1 MLPKYKVLAVI
12 VGLAVLVGVVSFS
25 NLPGAL
31 TEIRAQEQEKLAP
44 SVKLDLGGSKV
55 NGFLFTA
62 DGKFVFV
69 SVSVGRESS
78 VFLVAAST
86 ADTTKFYGKK
96 VRGCPIAGEICLV
109 QIRGNVNPQDLAYN
123 EAKKVLFVPGYDDDT
138 LYVSQVVFDK
148 DGNPTAAKAA
158 KKVAVGAGPRAVAV
172 NAEGTRAF
180 TVNERDHTV
189 SVVDI
194 LYKDGAPDKGE
205 VIATI
210 TLNPEDGNLTIE
222 QDKSETISIL
232 PTATYVT
239 ITNSGPG
246 KVEVSLGGGQPI
258 VVNPNPEEPLTLDIS
273 GVRVMTMTAR
283 EDKADVAWSFGPK
296 YPSPADIIL
305 KGDKAYTVN
314 SDTWKVCEI
323 KNVNAASEKVK
334 KGEEKIEL
342 GDCVDTGAYPR
353 AMAVLKD
360 KAYVVNSAGDSVS
373 PLSLDPLKP
382 VLKDDQPVEIPV
394 GDAPRG
400 IATDGQCWTVVT
412 NTNVDNVEGVGVSLT
427 FIHESLDQVLTVLIA
442 AMVEG
447 DPITPTQ
454 VQVLATADAK
464 FAWVLNISARG
475 ELLVYPVPDQVK
487 TCP

>member
-1 MLPKYKVLAVI
+1 MFHKYRALAIV
-12 VGLAVLVGVVSFS
+12 VGLAVLLGVVSFS

-31 TEIRAQEQEKLAP
+31 TETQAQEQQKLTP

-55 NGFLFTA
+55 NGFVFTT

-69 SVSVGRESS
+69 SVSVGRDSS

-86 ADTTKFYGKK
+86 ADTKKFYGKK
-96 VRGCPIAGEICLV
+96 IRGCPIAGEICLV
-109 QIRGNVNPQDLAYN
+109 QIRGNINPQDLAYN
-123 EAKKVLFVPGYDDDT
+123 EAKKVLFVPGYDDNT
-138 LYVSQVVFDK
+138 LYISQVTFDK
-148 DGNPTAAKAA
+148 DGNPTEAKAA
-158 KKVAVGAGPRAVAV
+158 KKVAVGASPRAVAV

-180 TVNERDHTV
+180 TVNEREHTV

-210 TLNPEDGNLTIE
+210 KLDPDEENPT
-222 QDKSETISIL
+222 
-232 PTATYVT
+232 
-239 ITNSGPG
+239 
-246 KVEVSLGGGQPI
+246 
-258 VVNPNPEEPLTLDIS
+258 
-273 GVRVMTMTAR
+273 
-283 EDKADVAWSFGPK
+283 

-305 KGDKAYTVN
+305 KGDKAYIVN
-314 SDTWKVCEI
+314 TDTWKACEI
-323 KNVNAASEKVK
+323 KNVNADSEKVK

-342 GDCVDTGAYPR
+342 GNCVDTGAYPR
-353 AMAVLKD
+353 AMTVLED
-360 KAYVVNSAGDSVS
+360 KAYVVNSSGDSVS
-373 PLSLDPLKP
+373 PLLLDPLQP

-400 IATDGQCWTVVT
+400 IATDGQCWIAVT
-412 NTNVDNVEGVGVSLT
+412 NTNVDNVEGPGASLT
-427 FIHESLDQVLTVLIA
+427 FIHKDLDPNKILTVPIA

-454 VQVLATADAK
+454 VQVLTTASDK